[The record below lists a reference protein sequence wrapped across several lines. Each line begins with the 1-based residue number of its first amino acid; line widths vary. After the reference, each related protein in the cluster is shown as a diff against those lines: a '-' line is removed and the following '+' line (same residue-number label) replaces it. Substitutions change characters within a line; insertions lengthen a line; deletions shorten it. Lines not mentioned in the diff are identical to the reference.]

1 LKTYTPL
8 FIEFAVMAVVWLF
21 ATVLAR
27 PLRRRLHRED
37 PGQPAQLSLWLDVS
51 AHLAR
56 PLLVLGL
63 TELFLL
69 ALPLWEPAAAWLGA
83 HLSHVTAWR
92 MFWVGVSIVALT
104 DGAAHAAYRAR
115 GRSFPVPDLLLDI
128 IRAVLMLAVGLL
140 VLRVELG
147 VNIGPLLA
155 STALLTAVIGFAL
168 QGVLGNLLAGMSLHL
183 VRSLSPGVWVEVDG
197 IEGKVVKTNWRETR
211 IRARTG
217 HLYILPNA
225 KVAEARINN
234 MNEPNNLRGHAVNV
248 GASYSDA
255 PDAVIAAL
263 LDAARSTPGVRLNP
277 APNAFVTA
285 YLDFGINYRLTYW
298 TAEYHKRVL
307 IDGEV
312 MRRIWYGFKRQG
324 IEIPFPMSDQLL
336 NDFMAVVY
344 NQRRI
349 PPSGQDT
356 SALVADL
363 WSSDLCRTLLS
374 GPDGEP
380 LVDRA
385 ALEPLAGLVE
395 RQLWTKG
402 EVLCRQGDVNEDFWV
417 LVSGGLD
424 GHVEDRGHK
433 VVQFALKPGAVV
445 GEMSALTGVPRSATI
460 GVSQGST
467 LLRFGA
473 EAFKAL
479 LGLDPAVPEHLSE
492 LAAERAAQNREA
504 LEKLARERELAADV
518 ELEKDGILKRLLR
531 KMKF

>member
-1 LKTYTPL
+1 MSTYTPL
-8 FIEFAVMAVVWLF
+8 FIEFAIMALAWMV
-21 ATVLAR
+21 ASVLAR
-27 PLRRRLHRED
+27 PLRRRLFREES
-37 PGQPAQLSLWLDVS
+37 GPASPPQLSLDVL

-56 PLLVLGL
+56 PLLVLGVS
-63 TELFLL
+63 ELFLL
-69 ALPLWEPAAAWLGA
+69 ALPAWGAAGVWLTDHHTHA
-83 HLSHVTAWR
+83 TAWR
-92 MFWVGVSIVALT
+92 MFWVGVTVISLT
-104 DGAAHAAYRAR
+104 DGVAQAAFRSR
-115 GRSFPVPDLLLDI
+115 DRSFPVPDLLLDI
-128 IRAVLMLAVGLL
+128 IRAVLILAVGLL

-197 IEGKVVKTNWRETR
+197 IEGKVVMTNWRETR
-211 IRARTG
+211 IRTRTG

-234 MNEPNNLRGHAVNV
+234 LNEPNNLRGHKVEV

-255 PDAVIAAL
+255 PDEVIATL
-263 LDAARSTPGVRLNP
+263 VEAAQSTPGVRLSP

-312 MRRIWYGFKRQG
+312 MRRIWYGFKRKG

-349 PPSGQDT
+349 PPSEQDV
-356 SALVADL
+356 SDLVGDL
-363 WSSDLCRTLLS
+363 WNSKLRTELLA

-380 LVDRA
+380 LVTRE
-385 ALEPLAGLVE
+385 ALAPLARLVE
-395 RQLWTKG
+395 RQRWTHG
-402 EVLCRQGDVNEDFWV
+402 EVICRQGDQDEDFWI
-417 LVSGGLD
+417 LASGALHGLIED
-424 GHVEDRGHK
+424 GGRK
-433 VVQFALKPGAVV
+433 VVEFDLQPGAVV

-460 GVSQGST
+460 HVSAGST
-467 LLRFGA
+467 LLRFGPR
-473 EAFKAL
+473 AFKAL
-479 LGLDPAVPEHLSE
+479 LALDEAVPERLSV

-504 LEKLARERELAADV
+504 LDALALSNAGEV
-518 ELEKDGILKRLLR
+518 VLEKEGILKRLKR
-531 KMKF
+531 IMRF